1 MRALLWAFLVA
12 VISAFAYLA
21 IGYLVAARLSGP
33 VREPAERTPADAGL
47 SYREVAFRTDDG
59 ILLEGWWVERPGSS
73 RVAVLV
79 HGWGG
84 GKHNAHV
91 VETARVY
98 AGAGFDVLMFDLR
111 AHGGS
116 EGERVTMGH
125 REVRDVRAALAWL
138 GERGFEPGETVLHGW
153 SMGGAAVLRAAPGT
167 GVAAVVEE
175 SAYADLLP
183 LLRERLPE
191 ESGLPAFFNPGIFF
205 MGEHLLGI
213 EARSVRPVEDM
224 RRLAEEGTPV
234 MIVHSRG
241 DELVPFEN
249 AEALAAAYPEATF
262 WELRGY
268 DHVKAYTHPEYRE
281 RLLRFI
287 RGTGAF
293 EREVPRSDA
302 V

>member
-1 MRALLWAFLVA
+1 MRALLWASAVA
-12 VISAFAYLA
+12 AISAFAYLA

-47 SYREVAFRTDDG
+47 SYREVAFRSDDG
-59 ILLEGWWVERPGSS
+59 LLLEGWWVESPGSS
-73 RVAVLV
+73 RAAVLV

-98 AGAGFDVLMFDLR
+98 AGAGFGVLMFDLR

-116 EGERVTMGH
+116 EGELVTLGH
-125 REVRDVRAALAWL
+125 REARDVLAALDWL
-138 GERGFEPGETVLHGW
+138 GERGFEPGEVVLHGW
-153 SMGGAAVLRAAPGT
+153 SMGGAAVLRAAPET

-191 ESGLPAFFNPGIFF
+191 ESGLPAFFNPGVFF
-205 MGEHLLGI
+205 MGEHVLGI

-234 MIVHSRG
+234 MIIHSRG

-249 AEALAAAYPEATF
+249 AETLAAAHPGAAF
-262 WELRGY
+262 WELRDY

-287 RGTGAF
+287 EGTEAF
-293 EREVPRSDA
+293 DQDGLRSDA